1 MNKDIP
7 TWEFDRVELTYL
19 RVIMDDNGLKSRN
32 RCYASIDF
40 GFFIVMD
47 VGLTL
52 ERKYDQITWSNDF
65 GWSKFRFNMSQIGN
79 PYYEEVIKVMRMI
92 KKELDRKHDI
102 IVDFLNDQSTTAPKI
117 IRDKYD

>member
-1 MNKDIP
+1 MNKDTP

-19 RVIMDDNGLKSRN
+19 RAIIDDNGLKSRN

-40 GFFIVMD
+40 GFFIVMN

-52 ERKYDQITWSNDF
+52 ERKYNDQITWSNDF
-65 GWSKFRFNMSQIGN
+65 GWSKFRFNMSQIDN
-79 PYYEEVIKVMRMI
+79 PYYEKVIKVMRMI
-92 KKELDRKHDI
+92 KEELDRKHDI
-102 IVDFLNDQSTTAPKI
+102 IVDFLNDPNTMPKI